1 MVSNLD
7 NSEIFLI
14 VAALLVFL
22 LILYAFFK
30 PFFTRTLLRTSIHN
44 SESTLFN
51 DNAEQGTLGFESDD
65 QESIDQELIILNL
78 ISMDQSIFDI
88 DQVLMLLKNL
98 DAKYIDGFFSYR
110 DETGAEIFRVAS
122 GINPGVLELGTQTHI
137 LFMALDLY
145 QALDPL
151 KALEQMLDSASHIS
165 EKLHASI
172 CDQNRAPLS
181 KQMIEHYKSKA
192 QEISHIKTMRTIK

>member
-1 MVSNLD
+1 MVS

-14 VAALLVFL
+14 VGALLAFL
-22 LILYAFFK
+22 LVLYAFLK
-30 PFFTRTLLRTSIHN
+30 PFFSRKLIQTTIQD
-44 SESTLFN
+44 SESMLFN
-51 DNAEQGTLGFESDD
+51 GNAEQGTLSFDSVD
-65 QESIDQELIILNL
+65 QESTDQELIILNL
-78 ISMDQSIFDI
+78 ISMDKSIFDI
-88 DQVLMLLKNL
+88 DQVLMLFKNL
-98 DAKYIDGFFSYR
+98 DAKYVDGFFSYR
-110 DETGAEIFRVAS
+110 DESGTEIFRVAS

-145 QALDPL
+145 QAKDPL
-151 KALEQMLDSASHIS
+151 SALNQMLDSASNIS

-192 QEISHIKTMRTIK
+192 QEISHIKSIRKIS

>member
-1 MVSNLD
+1 MVS

-14 VAALLVFL
+14 VSALLAFL
-22 LILYAFFK
+22 LILYVFFK
-30 PFFTRTLLRTSIHN
+30 PIFTRKLSQTSIHD
-44 SESTLFN
+44 SESMLF
-51 DNAEQGTLGFESDD
+51 DGNAEQGTLGFNDSDD
-65 QESIDQELIILNL
+65 QEPIDQALIILNL
-78 ISMDQSIFDI
+78 ISMDKSNFDI
-88 DQVLMLLKNL
+88 DQVLMLFKNL
-98 DAKYIDGFFSYR
+98 DARHVDGFLSYR
-110 DETGAEIFRVAS
+110 DESGAEIFRVAS

-145 QALDPL
+145 QVRDPL
-151 KALEQMLDSASHIS
+151 KGLEKMLDAATNIS

-192 QEISHIKTMRTIK
+192 QEISHIKSIRKNS